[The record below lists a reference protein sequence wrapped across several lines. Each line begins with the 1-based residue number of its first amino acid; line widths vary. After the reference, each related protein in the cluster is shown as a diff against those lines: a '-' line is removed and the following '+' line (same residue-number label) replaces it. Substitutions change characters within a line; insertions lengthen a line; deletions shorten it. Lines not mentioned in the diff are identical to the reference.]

1 MNKES
6 HSSISCKHRTKR
18 KLQSPK
24 RHQSPDLHILQ
35 CTAVT
40 LTYRKL
46 IVSLNIYQVHIWQ
59 AYYILLRSS
68 IWEALRCM
76 LQPTASPSRGWVP
89 ETSRS
94 YHYWQPAPGWR
105 LLPWLANPGNP
116 AMSPHPGK
124 WKRHPSHWINNGKR
138 EGRDGENCPDN
149 ELPLQ
154 TTLKVHAKSTCN
166 KSSDKEHM
174 EF

>member
-35 CTAVT
+35 CKPT
-40 LTYRKL
+40 TYCWDHQFEKL
-46 IVSLNIYQVHIWQ
+46 WGACCNQLHHQVEVGC
-59 AYYILLRSS
+59 LR
-68 IWEALRCM
+68 
-76 LQPTASPSRGWVP
+76 
-89 ETSRS
+89 
-94 YHYWQPAPGWR
+94 
-105 LLPWLANPGNP
+105 
-116 AMSPHPGK
+116 HPGATTTGSQLLDGDCSHGQQILATQPPSHEPHTGK
-124 WKRHPSHWINNGKR
+124 GSRHLSHWINNGKR
-138 EGRDGENCPDN
+138 EGRDGENCQGDD
-149 ELPLQ
+149 LPLQ

-166 KSSDKEHM
+166 KGPDEEHM

>member
-59 AYYILLRSS
+59 AYYNTAEIINLRSFEVHVATNCITKWRLGAWDIQELS
-68 IWEALRCM
+68 LLA
-76 LQPTASPSRGWVP
+76 ASSWM
-89 ETSRS
+89 ETSPMAGKS
-94 YHYWQPAPGWR
+94 WQSSHEPPHGKVKKAPITLNKQWKEGGKGWGK
-105 LLPWLANPGNP
+105 LPGQWAATP
-116 AMSPHPGK
+116 
-124 WKRHPSHWINNGKR
+124 NNA
-138 EGRDGENCPDN
+138 E
-149 ELPLQ
+149 
-154 TTLKVHAKSTCN
+154 
-166 KSSDKEHM
+166 SSC
-174 EF
+174 

>member
-35 CTAVT
+35 CTAVAM
-40 LTYRKL
+40 TYRKL

-76 LQPTASPSRGWVP
+76 LYASSWM
-89 ETSRS
+89 ETSPMAGKSWQSSHEPPPRKVKKAPITLNKQWKEGGKGWGKLPGQWAATPNNAESS
-94 YHYWQPAPGWR
+94 Y
-105 LLPWLANPGNP
+105 
-116 AMSPHPGK
+116 
-124 WKRHPSHWINNGKR
+124 WK
-138 EGRDGENCPDN
+138 
-149 ELPLQ
+149 
-154 TTLKVHAKSTCN
+154 
-166 KSSDKEHM
+166 HM
-174 EF
+174 Q

>member
-76 LQPTASPSRGWVP
+76 LYATNWITKWRLGAWDIQELSLLAASSWM
-89 ETSRS
+89 ETSPMAGKS
-94 YHYWQPAPGWR
+94 WQSSHEPPPRKVKKAPITLNKQWKEGGKGWGK
-105 LLPWLANPGNP
+105 LPGQWAATP
-116 AMSPHPGK
+116 
-124 WKRHPSHWINNGKR
+124 NNA
-138 EGRDGENCPDN
+138 E
-149 ELPLQ
+149 
-154 TTLKVHAKSTCN
+154 
-166 KSSDKEHM
+166 SSC
-174 EF
+174 